1 MYRKRVL
8 GVSVVAGLAAY
19 LVVAGAAW
27 NRYIVVRHIDI
38 TQLAA
43 LITPSSPPGFAQKPS
58 DAHVV
63 TTASSPFSAYRSA
76 AKSSPSS
83 TASYSV
89 SWSSPK
95 DGSDSVTIL
104 VSYLPSVAAASKV
117 EEQALSQFVASGRLR
132 SQGYVLAAPVT
143 VRGVPG
149 ARGAVYRPTTSPTP
163 PEAAVAF
170 STGRAQVLELLQM
183 TGAPSSA
190 AAAAAA
196 LAGTEYTHLRRILPG
211 FELRTSAAPI
221 GASAVY
227 WAVVAV
233 IVGLGVAVPMILRRA
248 GRLRAEARR
257 RSARRQ
263 RQVRGG
269 KIARRQAARRR

>member
-8 GVSVVAGLAAY
+8 GASMVAGLAVY
-19 LVVAGAAW
+19 LVVAGAGW
-27 NRYIVVRHIDI
+27 NRYIVVRRLDR
-38 TQLAA
+38 TRLAG
-43 LITPSSPPGFAQKPS
+43 LVTPFPPPGFAPKPS
-58 DAHVV
+58 DAHLV

-76 AKSSPSS
+76 ARTSPSS

-89 SWSSPK
+89 SWSAPK

-117 EEQALSQFVASGRLR
+117 EAQALSQFVASGSLR

-143 VRGVPG
+143 VMGVPG

-190 AAAAAA
+190 ATTAAG
-196 LAGTEYTHLRRILPG
+196 LAGTEYTYLRRILPG
-211 FELRTSAAPI
+211 FELRTGAVPV
-221 GASAVY
+221 GASTVY

-233 IVGLGVAVPMILRRA
+233 IGGLSMALPKILRRA
-248 GRLRAEARR
+248 KRLRAEARL
-257 RSARRQ
+257 RSAWRQ

-269 KIARRQAARRR
+269 RIARRQAARRR